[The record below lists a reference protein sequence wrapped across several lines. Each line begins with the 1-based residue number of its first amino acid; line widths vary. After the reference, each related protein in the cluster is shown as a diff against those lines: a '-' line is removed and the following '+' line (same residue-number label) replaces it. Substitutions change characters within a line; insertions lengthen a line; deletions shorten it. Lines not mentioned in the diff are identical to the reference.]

1 MKNDVNN
8 RENSEGHKENVF
20 IIFVIFIK
28 TKIILKFKLLKKR
41 MGRVPKTRIK
51 Q

>member
-8 RENSEGHKENVF
+8 KENSEGHKETFF

-28 TKIILKFKLLKKR
+28 TKIILKFK
-41 MGRVPKTRIK
+41 V
-51 Q
+51 